1 MDGELYYFSSTS
13 CSSVNFIG
21 HFLLRILRILVAVQM
36 KVFSLTK
43 VLQVVCLKCSINN
56 LALIWTETGVRLH
69 YYIQVNCDILL
80 MRIN

>member
-1 MDGELYYFSSTS
+1 M
-13 CSSVNFIG
+13 
-21 HFLLRILRILVAVQM
+21 AVQM

>member
-1 MDGELYYFSSTS
+1 MDGELYCFSSTC

-21 HFLLRILRILVAVQM
+21 HFLSSEILVAVQM

-69 YYIQVNCDILL
+69 YY
-80 MRIN
+80 M